1 MKNFTLLIMVTFCN
15 FNFAQ
20 EIKSLVAPNTLF
32 NDSCSNV
39 LIVYVQDLP
48 YTFTE
53 TNGDQA
59 TNNAGFIGACGNA
72 MNDGEWFRV
81 YGTGGKITINL
92 TNITPTYDPQIAV
105 FSGSCSNL
113 VCLATEDAG
122 NNGGNETISFL
133 TTRFEPYYVNI
144 GHYSDFVDLPEGNFT
159 INIVQA
165 FGNDDCISAYNVD
178 GGFSD
183 YSFNYSETLGNQAT
197 NNAGFVTACGQGTN
211 DGEWFKFTG
220 TGKSMFIELQN
231 VGANYDP
238 RLSVYSGSCSNLTCV
253 DTIDQGIS
261 GQNENLL
268 IPTTFGVVYYINI
281 GYYSPNNDFLEG
293 NFKLFIDTRLPNDE
307 CTTPKL
313 ITSLPFDYTETE
325 YFLVTPSLTTTPC
338 DGNNKYDHWF
348 QYTGDGSAKNV
359 SLTVLT
365 SGFYPRVVIY
375 TGTCDNLTC
384 YYVSDNGFSQDP
396 MIFAT
401 PASTIGQNY
410 LMRIFDSNSL
420 NGIGAFP
427 GSFRIQVDNIP
438 LSNQDFEKNAIKI
451 SFVPNPSNGEFKIET
466 QQEIKS
472 ATAFDLLGKEIKLT
486 NNGENY
492 FQLTNQVP
500 GIYFIKVAF
509 ANGAQT
515 TQKLII
521 Q

>member
-15 FNFAQ
+15 INFAQ
-20 EIKSLVAPNTLF
+20 EIKSSVAPITLF

-53 TNGDQA
+53 TNGAQA

-81 YGTGGKITINL
+81 YGTGGKLTINL
-92 TNITPTYDPQIAV
+92 TNISPTYDPQIAV

-113 VCLATEDAG
+113 VCVATEDAG

-144 GHYSDFVDLPEGNFT
+144 GHYSDIVDLPEGNFT

-165 FGNDDCISAYNVD
+165 FGNDDCASAYNID
-178 GGFSD
+178 GGFVN
-183 YSFNYSETLGNQAT
+183 YSFNYTETLGNQAT

-231 VGANYDP
+231 VAANYDP
-238 RLSVYSGSCSNLTCV
+238 RLSVYSGSCANFTCIENA
-253 DTIDQGIS
+253 DTGIS
-261 GQNENLL
+261 GQNERLL
-268 IPTTFGVVYYINI
+268 IPTTIGVVYYINI

-293 NFKLFIDTRLPNDE
+293 NFNLFINSRLPNDE

-313 ITSLPFDYTETE
+313 ITTLPFDYTENE
-325 YFLVTPSLTTTPC
+325 SFLVRQSNIVSCNGT
-338 DGNNKYDHWF
+338 NKFDHWF
-348 QYTGDGSAKNV
+348 KITGDGNFKNI
-359 SLTVLT
+359 SLTEIDQDFNVELL
-365 SGFYPRVVIY
+365 VY

-384 YYVSDNGFSQDP
+384 YYLADNGSIGVSEFLTIPTILGQEYLISVSNSILTNFSQ
-396 MIFAT
+396 
-401 PASTIGQNY
+401 GN
-410 LMRIFDSNSL
+410 
-420 NGIGAFP
+420 
-427 GSFRIQVDNIP
+427 FRIQVENVP
-438 LSNQDFEKNAIKI
+438 LSNKDFEKDAIKI
-451 SFVPNPSNGEFKIET
+451 IFVPNPSKGEFKIET
-466 QQEIKS
+466 QQEIKFV
-472 ATAFDLLGKEIKLT
+472 TAFDLLGKEIKLT
-486 NNGENY
+486 NNGDNL
-492 FQLTNQVP
+492 FSINNQVS

-509 ANGAQT
+509 ANGTQT